1 MSRVWLVLYLAT
13 WVLHFVL
20 VSYVLVGSGYALG
33 QSLRGRDDDPLAAR
47 IRDLLPFMLGCGI
60 TAGVAP
66 LLFLQ
71 LLHQERFYTANLL
84 LGPRWGAVV
93 PALIVGF
100 YALYL
105 QKAATTPRW
114 RRLALAAATGC
125 FLFVAWSWTELHL
138 VMRDTPS
145 WVAMYAAGER
155 FYGQSGVLPRLLLW
169 LGVMP
174 VLFAGLAAWWSRGAE
189 RQRLAV
195 VAFVGHVIAGVAVA
209 WLSARGSSVDPVA
222 RGWLYLLI
230 AAVVIE
236 LVGWGL
242 VLRRPDGPGLTIVT
256 GAATAAMLGLAI
268 VRESPRLA
276 LVTARPAALEASGVW
291 VFAITAVFAV
301 AAIAWVVKTI
311 RD

>member
-1 MSRVWLVLYLAT
+1 MSRAWLVLYLAT

-20 VSYVLVGSGYALG
+20 VSHVLVGSGYALV

-47 IRDLLPFMLGCGI
+47 ARDLLPFMLGCGI

-71 LLHQERFYTANLL
+71 LLYQERFYTANLL

-105 QKAATTPRW
+105 QKAATTATW

-138 VMRDTPS
+138 VMRDDPS
-145 WVAMYAAGER
+145 WVAMYAAGDR

-174 VLFAGLAAWWSRGAE
+174 VLFAGLAAWWARGAE
-189 RQRLAV
+189 RQRLAI
-195 VAFVGHVIAGVAVA
+195 VAFAGHVIAGVAVA
-209 WLSARGSSVDPVA
+209 WLSARGSSIDPGT

-230 AAVVIE
+230 AALVIE
-236 LVGWGL
+236 VFGWVL
-242 VLRRPDGPGLTIVT
+242 VLRRPEGPGLAIVT
-256 GAATAAMLGLAI
+256 GAGTAAMLGLAV

-276 LVTARPAALEASGVW
+276 LVSAHPAALEARGAW
-291 VFAITAVFAV
+291 VFAVTAVFAV

-311 RD
+311 RE